1 MDTISSAEFR
11 KTYPRLTEA
20 TEVTVNGHV
29 IGTWRPIN
37 APIYQLEAMRLE
49 PDEEVVDFGL
59 GTPEQQELAAHR
71 IDTGVPGTTLIEPS
85 FNSRPFTPVPKRK
98 GG

>member
-20 TEVTVNGHV
+20 VHVTVNGHV
-29 IGTWRPIN
+29 IGEW
-37 APIYQLEAMRLE
+37 
-49 PDEEVVDFGL
+49 
-59 GTPEQQELAAHR
+59 
-71 IDTGVPGTTLIEPS
+71 
-85 FNSRPFTPVPKRK
+85 TPVRSARYVTVQEAKALLVEVRADAKAVMTDQAKRDAILRRITK